1 MEWNGQNL
9 IRRHQGRFR
18 TIYFFE
24 KPLVKN
30 TFFTSFPKK
39 TLRLWILKIWIC
51 IWSEESTQS
60 VDFMDSWSLFGFAQK
75 NSKSVFGFGNPDLDS
90 ENRIW
95 IFQKK
100 RTLTFMSLL
109 MESVRKVIADCV
121 GYLRPWWQNPH
132 WYLENRSR
140 EPATSLQ
147 RELDQLVCKA
157 RDSPAHTLCCP
168 VSGHFNL
175 TLQSLSF
182 LSCKRSEIW
191 PRDNLKSLIWRK
203 TV

>member
-1 MEWNGQNL
+1 MN
-9 IRRHQGRFR
+9 
-18 TIYFFE
+18 
-24 KPLVKN
+24 
-30 TFFTSFPKK
+30 
-39 TLRLWILKIWIC
+39 
-51 IWSEESTQS
+51 
-60 VDFMDSWSLFGFAQK
+60 SWSVFGFAQK
-75 NSKSVFGFGNPDLDS
+75 KLKIRFWIRKSVFGFGNLDLDLDS
-90 ENRIW
+90 EIRIW
-95 IFQKK
+95 IFQEK
-100 RTLTFMSLL
+100 RTLTSMSLPV
-109 MESVRKVIADCV
+109 ESVRKVIADCV
-121 GYLRPWWQNPH
+121 GYLRLWRQNPH

-157 RDSPAHTLCCP
+157 RDSPAHTVCCP

-182 LSCKRSEIW
+182 LSCKRTEIW